1 MMTVYHNG
9 NFTKVFITITTYT
22 YSNIGGEHMNY
33 IDVELKGFTIYAKND
48 RHEEY
53 DFFIPKQDYRI
64 TKREILQHIPE
75 GHTLLDSKR
84 TSKIITV
91 SYYELLKIE
100 I

>member
-1 MMTVYHNG
+1 
-9 NFTKVFITITTYT
+9 
-22 YSNIGGEHMNY
+22 MNY
-33 IDVELKGFTIYAKND
+33 IDVEIKGFTVYAKND

-53 DFFIPKQDYRI
+53 DFFIPYRI

-84 TSKIITV
+84 SSKMITV
-91 SYYELLKIE
+91 SYDELLKIE

>member
-1 MMTVYHNG
+1 
-9 NFTKVFITITTYT
+9 
-22 YSNIGGEHMNY
+22 MNY
-33 IDVELKGFTIYAKND
+33 IDVEIKGFTVYAKND

-75 GHTLLDSKR
+75 GHKLLDSKR